1 MPAKKSSVK
10 FAKPAKPT
18 KLVKPIALHDRLIV
32 TLLAKTM
39 KEATKF
45 VRLLKKDINIFE
57 VGLPTYTALGPDVIK
72 MIRHEGAK
80 VFLDLKYHDI
90 PSTVERAVIRAT
102 KLKVSM
108 LTVHASGGHEMLTR
122 AVHAAQ
128 DAAGSNTTSPKILA
142 ATVLTSMDT
151 MADIGIAFEVR
162 DQVVRLAKM
171 SQKSGVDG
179 VIASPL
185 EIKPIREACGSK
197 FLIATTGVRP
207 FGSEAQDQRRIASP
221 VMAIAAGADYLVVG
235 RPISQAK
242 QPEEVVRKI
251 IKEIS

>member
-1 MPAKKSSVK
+1 MSAKTIS
-10 FAKPAKPT
+10 T
-18 KLVKPIALHDRLIV
+18 KAIDLQDRLIV

-45 VRLLKKDINIFE
+45 VKLLKKDITMFE

-72 MIRHEGAK
+72 MIRHEGAQ

-90 PSTVERAVIRAT
+90 PSTVERAVAMAT

-108 LTVHASGGHEMLTR
+108 LTVHASGGQEMLAR
-122 AVHAAQ
+122 SVQAALE
-128 DAAGSNTTSPKILA
+128 AAGSKTEKPKILA

-171 SQKSGVDG
+171 SQKAGVDG

-185 EIKPIREACGSK
+185 EIKPIREACGGK

-207 FGSEAQDQRRIASP
+207 FGSDAQDQRRIASP
-221 VMAIAAGADYLVVG
+221 VMAMAAGADYLIVG

-251 IKEIS
+251 IREIS